1 MEYISTRGYENHITA
16 SHAIVSGI
24 APDGG
29 LFVPEFIPILSQD
42 ELIGLYKKNFQD
54 IAFFIMKKFITD
66 IKSEDLK
73 QCISESYNPKIFDNP
88 LICPLRSLTDSIVM
102 LELWHGP
109 TCAFKDIALQLLPR
123 LLTVSAKSLGEGST
137 FVILTATSGDTGK
150 AALEGFKDVPK
161 TKVVVFFPQDGV
173 SDIQKSQMVTQ
184 EGKNVHVIG
193 VKGNFDHAQNGVK
206 EIFADKILAR
216 KLEGMGIKLSSA
228 NSINWGRLL
237 PQIVYYF
244 SSYISLLK
252 SSHIK
257 FGDKINVC
265 IPTGNFGNIM
275 AGYYA
280 KRMGLPINKLIIATN
295 ENDVLARFVKT
306 GVYNA
311 TKELKTTIS
320 PSMDILV
327 SSNLERLLYEVS
339 GHNSE
344 KIFEL
349 MNSLKQDHNYKIDNK
364 MLSLIR
370 EDFYADYATEKN
382 TLKTI
387 RAVFHKYKY
396 TIDPH
401 TAVGLHVYD
410 KYVKKTEDQTL
421 TVIASTASPYK
432 FNRSVMNALRKK
444 THSLENKDEFEL
456 LNILSATTKTLVPRP
471 LKNLASKPILHNTI
485 CEKDEMKKVLEDILK

>member
-1 MEYISTRGYENHITA
+1 MEYISTRGYNGNITA
-16 SHAIVSGI
+16 SQAIVSGI

-29 LFVPEFIPILSQD
+29 LFVPESIPKLSHD
-42 ELIGLYKKNFQD
+42 ELIGLYKKSFQD
-54 IAFFIMKKFITD
+54 IALFIMKKFLTD
-66 IKSEDLK
+66 FEPEDLIN
-73 QCISESYNPKIFDNP
+73 CISDAYNSKNFDNP
-88 LICPLRSLTDSIVM
+88 MICPLRPLTDSTVM

-109 TCAFKDIALQLLPR
+109 TCAFKDIALQLLPK
-123 LLTVSAKSLGEGST
+123 LLTVSTNNLGEKGT

-150 AALEGFKDVPK
+150 AALEGFKNVPG

-173 SDIQKSQMVTQ
+173 SEIQKSQMVTQ
-184 EGKNVHVIG
+184 EGNNVHVIG
-193 VKGNFDHAQNGVK
+193 IKGNFDHTQSGVK
-206 EIFADKILAR
+206 ELFGDAELTSRLAKSGY
-216 KLEGMGIKLSSA
+216 KLTSA

-244 SSYISLLK
+244 SSYMSLLK

-275 AGYYA
+275 AGFYA

-295 ENDVLARFVKT
+295 ENNVLAKFLRAGK
-306 GVYNA
+306 YNA
-311 TKELKTTIS
+311 DLELKTTIS

-327 SSNLERLLYEVS
+327 SSNLERLLFEVS

-349 MNSLKQDHNYKIDNK
+349 MNSLKQNGWYQIDK
-364 MLSLIR
+364 ELLDEIKK
-370 EDFYADYATEKN
+370 DFYADFTTEKC

-387 RAVFHKYKY
+387 RKVFRNYKY

-401 TAVGLHVYD
+401 TAVAIHVYN
-410 KYVKKTEDQTL
+410 KYANRTKDTSV

-432 FNRSVMNALRKK
+432 FNKSVMSALSKNCSIEQK
-444 THSLENKDEFEL
+444 NEFDL
-456 LNILSATTKTLVPRP
+456 LNLLSATTKTLVPKP
-471 LKNLASKPILHNTI
+471 LKNLASKPIIHKTV
-485 CEKDEMKKVLEDILK
+485 CEKDEMKQFLEGIL